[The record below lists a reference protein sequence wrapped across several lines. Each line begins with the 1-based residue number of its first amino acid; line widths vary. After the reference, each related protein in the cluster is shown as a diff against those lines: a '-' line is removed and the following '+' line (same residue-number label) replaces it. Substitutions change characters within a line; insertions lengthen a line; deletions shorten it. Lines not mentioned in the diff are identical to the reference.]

1 MSPLSLFFF
10 FFLPSVSS
18 SSLFPLLL
26 VICPVLPPNIA
37 HLHVLWRPFCCTP
50 LPCRMRRRVR
60 GCEQRR
66 EGSPWSDRQFDTNLD
81 LDEAV

>member
-26 VICPVLPPNIA
+26 VICPALPPNIA
-37 HLHVLWRPFCCTP
+37 HLHVLWRPFCLHTSSLQDSTP
-50 LPCRMRRRVR
+50 SERLWAEER
-60 GCEQRR
+60 GLSLKR
-66 EGSPWSDRQFDTNLD
+66 
-81 LDEAV
+81 